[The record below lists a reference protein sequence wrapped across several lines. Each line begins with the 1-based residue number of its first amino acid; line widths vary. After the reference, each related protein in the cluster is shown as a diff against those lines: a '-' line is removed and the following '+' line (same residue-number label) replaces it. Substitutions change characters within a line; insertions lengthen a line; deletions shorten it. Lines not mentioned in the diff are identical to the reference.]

1 MIVIKQLDT
10 SALERIADID
20 RSEHVTG
27 AYVRRN
33 GHLELERVDWQVP
46 AWFTEGDG
54 KHSVQGHIADWRPF
68 LEDLGGVMFG
78 AMYGRRL
85 VGFAIYRPRLEP
97 DMAQLA
103 VLHVSREYRRQGLG
117 AVLTEQVAMLALAD
131 GARRLYVSAT
141 PSEGT
146 VEFYRNQ
153 GFHPA
158 DEPHPELFALEPE
171 DIHMIRD
178 L

>member
-1 MIVIKQLDT
+1 LIVIKQLDA
-10 SALERIADID
+10 SAIERIADID
-20 RSEHVTG
+20 RSEHITG
-27 AYVRRN
+27 TYVRRN
-33 GHLELERVDWQVP
+33 GHLELEEVDWQVP
-46 AWFTEGDG
+46 PWSAEGDG
-54 KHSVQGHIADWRPF
+54 EYSVRRNIADWRPF
-68 LEDLGGVMFG
+68 LEELGGIMFG

-103 VLHVSREYRRQGLG
+103 VLHVSREYRRRGLG
-117 AVLTEQVAMLALAD
+117 AALAEQVAMLALAD

-141 PSEGT
+141 PSEAT
-146 VEFYRNQ
+146 VEFYRSQ
-153 GFHPA
+153 GFQPV

-171 DIHMIRD
+171 DIHMIRE

>member
-1 MIVIKQLDT
+1 MIVIKQLEA
-10 SALERIADID
+10 SAIEHIVDID
-20 RSEHVTG
+20 RSEHVTR
-27 AYVRRN
+27 AYAWREGR
-33 GHLELERVDWQVP
+33 LELEEVDWQVP
-46 AWFTEGDG
+46 GWFTDG
-54 KHSVQGHIADWRPF
+54 NGQHSVQGNIADWRPF
-68 LEDLGGVMFG
+68 LEELGGVLFG

-97 DMAQLA
+97 DMGQLV

-117 AVLTEQVAMLALAD
+117 AALAEQVAMLALAD

-146 VEFYRNQ
+146 VEFYRRQ
-153 GFHPA
+153 GFHPV

-171 DIHMIRD
+171 DIHMIRE

>member
-1 MIVIKQLDT
+1 MIVIRQLDA
-10 SALERIADID
+10 SAIARIADID

-27 AYVRRN
+27 VYSWHDGR
-33 GHLELERVDWQVP
+33 LEPEEVDWQVP
-46 AWFTEGDG
+46 TWPAEGNG
-54 KHSVQGHIADWRPF
+54 EYSVQANIADWRPF
-68 LEDLGGVMFG
+68 LEELDGVMFG

-97 DMAQLA
+97 DMGQLA

-117 AVLTEQVAMLALAD
+117 AALAEQVAMLALAD

-141 PSEGT
+141 PTAGT
-146 VEFYRNQ
+146 VEFYRSL
-153 GFHPA
+153 GFHPV
-158 DEPHPELFALEPE
+158 DEPHPELFALEPD
-171 DIHMIRD
+171 DIHRVRE

>member
-1 MIVIKQLDT
+1 LIVIKQLDT
-10 SALERIADID
+10 SAIERIADID

-27 AYVRRN
+27 AYAWHDGR
-33 GHLELERVDWQVP
+33 LELEAVDWQVP
-46 AWFTEGDG
+46 DWAAEGNG
-54 KHSVQGHIADWRPF
+54 QHSVAGNIADWRPF
-68 LEDLGGVMFG
+68 LEELGGVMFG

-97 DMAQLA
+97 DMGHLA

-117 AVLTEQVAMLALAD
+117 AALAEQVAMLALAD

-146 VEFYRNQ
+146 VEFYRSQ
-153 GFHPA
+153 GFRPV

-171 DIHMIRD
+171 DIHMIRE